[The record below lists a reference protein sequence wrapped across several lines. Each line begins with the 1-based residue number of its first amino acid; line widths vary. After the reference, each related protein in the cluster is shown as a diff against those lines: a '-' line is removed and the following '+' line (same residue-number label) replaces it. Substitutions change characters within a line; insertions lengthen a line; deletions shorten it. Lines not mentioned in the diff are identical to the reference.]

1 MMDIK
6 TTPITF
12 ENGFQVGCPTMHQWD
27 RGQLLLI
34 AGLNLPPAVEFH
46 FYNEGRAEAIRV
58 AGVTVAG
65 ITTTQV
71 PNELLEEP
79 LNIYA
84 YVYLTDE
91 EASRTGQKLHINIT
105 PRPEPEETSTDPDDP
120 HYIDGLSEVIA
131 QVAELMSSS
140 EILPYME
147 PRVMQLAFAD
157 HNETITFVILR

>member
-1 MMDIK
+1 MNIK
-6 TTPITF
+6 TTPLTF

-27 RGQLLLI
+27 RGQMLLI
-34 AGLNLPPAVEFH
+34 AGLDLPPAVEFH

-91 EASRTGQKLHINIT
+91 ESSRTGQKLHINIT

-120 HYIDGLSEVIA
+120 HYIDGLSKVIED
-131 QVAELMSSS
+131 VAELINRSS
-140 EILPYME
+140 ILE
-147 PRVMQLAFAD
+147 GATT
-157 HNETITFVILR
+157 ETIEIARVDGTHSITVVIV

>member
-1 MMDIK
+1 
-6 TTPITF
+6 
-12 ENGFQVGCPTMHQWD
+12 MHQWD
-27 RGQLLLI
+27 RGQMLLI
-34 AGLNLPPAVEFH
+34 AGLSLPPAVEFH

-91 EASRTGQKLHINIT
+91 EASRTGQKLRINIP

-120 HYIDGLSEVIA
+120 HYIDGLSKVIED
-131 QVAELMSSS
+131 VAELMNRSSILNNATTTTL
-140 EILPYME
+140 EIA
-147 PRVMQLAFAD
+147 RVGD
-157 HNETITFVILR
+157 THSITVVIV

>member
-1 MMDIK
+1 MNIK

-27 RGQLLLI
+27 RGQMLLI
-34 AGLNLPPAVEFH
+34 AGLSLPPAVEFH

-120 HYIDGLSEVIA
+120 HYIDGLSKVIED
-131 QVAELMSSS
+131 VAELMNRSSILNNATTTTL
-140 EILPYME
+140 EIA
-147 PRVMQLAFAD
+147 RVGD
-157 HNETITFVILR
+157 THSITVVIV

>member
-1 MMDIK
+1 MNIK

-27 RGQLLLI
+27 RGQMLLI

-91 EASRTGQKLHINIT
+91 ESSRTGQKLHINIT

-120 HYIDGLSEVIA
+120 HYIDGLSKVIED
-131 QVAELMSSS
+131 VAELMNRSSILNNATTTTL
-140 EILPYME
+140 EIA
-147 PRVMQLAFAD
+147 RVGD
-157 HNETITFVILR
+157 THSITVVIV